1 MFIPALRV
9 FSYVDVEVMLIS
21 APHERVLAETGA
33 ATTNRLVSTAMVKT
47 TPNILDNFVFIYLFK
62 ILLIRISICLYKH
75 NTQGKFIPRPKYRD
89 QVFYFQAI
97 IVESAD
103 SLPHGIPAPHH
114 PLLLVLPAT

>member
-62 ILLIRISICLYKH
+62 ILLVRISTYVSI
-75 NTQGKFIPRPKYRD
+75 NTTRRENSSPALNTETRFFISK
-89 QVFYFQAI
+89 
-97 IVESAD
+97 
-103 SLPHGIPAPHH
+103 
-114 PLLLVLPAT
+114 PLLLSQLTLSLTGFQHRITPFC